1 MELLKKKKKRDKT
14 STQDMLEKSQE
25 GKSKETQVK
34 EEEKKNIISV
44 EEEGESNE
52 AQVKKEEKN
61 IISVEGYRKNKILD
75 LMSVPEFNTSETLQP
90 PSSDLSLFETKKL
103 AELYLKENKYNI
115 EEILE
120 YDDTNKDVQK
130 KYLSLIIK
138 ELNINDKIDKKNIIL
153 EKIQKCGIILDKDV
167 YEEEIKK
174 IDDENLKNNLAYID
188 YKNSII
194 NTLEYIKNNKKG
206 NASEAREKL
215 NIKKI
220 FIFNH
225 ESSLGNNNYYFYGFA
240 RQLSLKL
247 EEIFK
252 YYKFYL
258 YVIDINL
265 EYLKKDFSNLSENEI
280 YIFKYLKFILNDT
293 KSITKK
299 SIYNEIKNFIE
310 GNKISKID
318 ELSNAIKT
326 RNDKEVESDSEMKDN
341 IYYNINYKEG
351 LIEYIINEET
361 KIDRKFYNKEEI
373 KYYKSDIFNQDI
385 IELIKTVPLENFES
399 KIFRKILPE
408 RKYSFAFY
416 KDIKDIIFS
425 ILIEILKSNA
435 AKLFFKDHYEN
446 KYNKNNQ
453 IIKYHF
459 DKKDVIEEIINRIE
473 FYPIFCSSTKANT
486 DPSDLTIIINSIPG
500 EFSPDEEINYF
511 NKNILQI
518 GRIVVFSIHEV
529 LVHFLRRYYSYITNG
544 IIKMDTNEDA
554 LINTSPEGGSFVER
568 NFLGFKTESRLYL
581 KDALFFFFYKDN
593 YDNYPIIK
601 EGKELT
607 EDNLKEIVKNNP
619 KIFYFI
625 DLEGQAVKGEDK
637 IIKNIHDIGGK
648 NIKEEKEE
656 KEKKEEKKEKTK
668 TEKGKKR
675 KDNKKKKD
683 EKKLNQNDKI
693 TIKNYF
699 NFLNPVKNKFPSIVS
714 CGFRRGEIFIEL

>member
-1 MELLKKKKKRDKT
+1 MQKNSIFLNLNLYYLYFIYFYLKIMKVLKKKTKREKT
-14 STQDMLEKSQE
+14 SKQDMVEKSPK
-25 GKSKETQVK
+25 GKSKEAQLKEDISVK
-34 EEEKKNIISV
+34 EEGEPKETQIKEEEKNIISV
-44 EEEGESNE
+44 EGEGKPKE
-52 AQVKKEEKN
+52 AQVKEAEKN

-280 YIFKYLKFILNDT
+280 YIFKYLKFILNDS

-299 SIYNEIKNFIE
+299 
-310 GNKISKID
+310 
-318 ELSNAIKT
+318 
-326 RNDKEVESDSEMKDN
+326 
-341 IYYNINYKEG
+341 
-351 LIEYIINEET
+351 
-361 KIDRKFYNKEEI
+361 
-373 KYYKSDIFNQDI
+373 
-385 IELIKTVPLENFES
+385 
-399 KIFRKILPE
+399 
-408 RKYSFAFY
+408 
-416 KDIKDIIFS
+416 
-425 ILIEILKSNA
+425 
-435 AKLFFKDHYEN
+435 
-446 KYNKNNQ
+446 
-453 IIKYHF
+453 
-459 DKKDVIEEIINRIE
+459 
-473 FYPIFCSSTKANT
+473 
-486 DPSDLTIIINSIPG
+486 
-500 EFSPDEEINYF
+500 
-511 NKNILQI
+511 
-518 GRIVVFSIHEV
+518 
-529 LVHFLRRYYSYITNG
+529 
-544 IIKMDTNEDA
+544 
-554 LINTSPEGGSFVER
+554 
-568 NFLGFKTESRLYL
+568 
-581 KDALFFFFYKDN
+581 
-593 YDNYPIIK
+593 
-601 EGKELT
+601 
-607 EDNLKEIVKNNP
+607 
-619 KIFYFI
+619 
-625 DLEGQAVKGEDK
+625 
-637 IIKNIHDIGGK
+637 
-648 NIKEEKEE
+648 
-656 KEKKEEKKEKTK
+656 
-668 TEKGKKR
+668 
-675 KDNKKKKD
+675 
-683 EKKLNQNDKI
+683 
-693 TIKNYF
+693 
-699 NFLNPVKNKFPSIVS
+699 
-714 CGFRRGEIFIEL
+714 